1 MATNIYGVKVSR
13 KGLDIEKLY
22 QNPEDD
28 DNIPESGV

>member
-22 QNPEDD
+22 QMKSQK
-28 DNIPESGV
+28 IH